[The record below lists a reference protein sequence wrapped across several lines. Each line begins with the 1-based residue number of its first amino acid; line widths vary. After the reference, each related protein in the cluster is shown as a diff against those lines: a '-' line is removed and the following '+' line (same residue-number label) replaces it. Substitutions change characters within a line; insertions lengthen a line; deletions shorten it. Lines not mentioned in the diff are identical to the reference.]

1 MSTLI
6 LFLPPVRPGPA
17 TEYSYTLT
25 ADGHTALRHATA
37 PAALLPEPTRP
48 GGEVVAVVPA
58 RALSWQRVQM
68 PAGVPLGVGQQTPR
82 LRSVLEGLLEDRLLD
97 DATQLH
103 FALQPGA
110 HSVAQGGEPVWV
122 AVCDRA
128 WLREN
133 LQALEAAGR
142 RVSRV
147 VPEFAPG
154 PTASGGPELCA
165 LGTPEE
171 AFVVLTGQGADQGV
185 AVLPLTPM
193 ALTLARAGTPM
204 ASATA
209 EQDGNTLPVRAEP
222 AVAALA
228 ERTLGQRVALHTAS
242 QRALD
247 AARGDWDLAQF
258 DLASTGR
265 TRALRKAGSAL
276 SALLNAPQWRA
287 ARWGVGLLVVAH
299 LVGLNA
305 WAWQERQALAA
316 KQAAVRAALTQTFP
330 KVQVVVDAPVQME
343 RELAQ
348 LRQAAGSV
356 SARDLEPLLAAA
368 GAALPSLEQQGRL
381 PTSIEYTPGELRLR
395 GVTLAPDEES
405 ALSARLQAAGYRA
418 RLDDGSLLLRTEVSP

>member
-68 PAGVPLGVGQQTPR
+68 PAGVPLGAGQQTPR

-110 HSVAQGGEPVWV
+110 HGTAQGGEPVWV

-154 PTASGGPELCA
+154 ATASGGPELCA

-193 ALTLARAGTPM
+193 ALALARAGAP
-204 ASATA
+204 ANDAVA
-209 EQDGNTLPVRAEP
+209 AQDNSNALPVRAEP

-348 LRQAAGSV
+348 LRQAAGSA

-368 GAALPSLEQQGRL
+368 GAALPDGRL

-395 GVTLAPDEES
+395 GVTLAPDEEA

-418 RLDDGSLLLRTEVSP
+418 RLDDGSLVLRTEVSP

>member
-68 PAGVPLGVGQQTPR
+68 PAGVPLGAGQQTPR

-110 HSVAQGGEPVWV
+110 HGMAQGGEPVWV

-193 ALTLARAGTPM
+193 ALALARAGAPLGD
-204 ASATA
+204 AAAT
-209 EQDGNTLPVRAEP
+209 QDNPLPVRAEP

-228 ERTLGQRVALHTAS
+228 ERTLGQRIALHTAS

-265 TRALRKAGSAL
+265 TRALRKAGSTL

-368 GAALPSLEQQGRL
+368 GAALPDGRL

-395 GVTLAPDEES
+395 GMTLAPDEET

>member
-1 MSTLI
+1 
-6 LFLPPVRPGPA
+6 
-17 TEYSYTLT
+17 
-25 ADGHTALRHATA
+25 
-37 PAALLPEPTRP
+37 
-48 GGEVVAVVPA
+48 
-58 RALSWQRVQM
+58 
-68 PAGVPLGVGQQTPR
+68 
-82 LRSVLEGLLEDRLLD
+82 VLEGLLEDRLLD

-110 HSVAQGGEPVWV
+110 HGVAQSGEPVWV
-122 AVCDRA
+122 AVCDRN

-193 ALTLARAGTPM
+193 ALALARAGAP
-204 ASATA
+204 ANDAVA
-209 EQDGNTLPVRAEP
+209 AQDSSNTLPVRAEP

-316 KQAAVRAALTQTFP
+316 KQVAVRTALTQTFP

-348 LRQAAGSV
+348 LRQAAGSA

-368 GAALPSLEQQGRL
+368 GAALPSLEQQGRQ

-395 GVTLAPDEES
+395 GVTLAPDEEA

>member
-6 LFLPPVRPGPA
+6 LFLPPTRPGPS

-25 ADGHTALRHATA
+25 ADGHAATRHATA

-68 PAGVPLGVGQQTPR
+68 PAGVPLGAGQQTPR
-82 LRSVLEGLLEDRLLD
+82 LRSVLEGLLEDRVLD
-97 DATQLH
+97 DAAQLH

-110 HSVAQGGEPVWV
+110 HSGAPVWV
-122 AVCDRA
+122 AVCDRT

-154 PTASGGPELCA
+154 PTASSAPELSV
-165 LGTPEE
+165 LGTPED
-171 AFVVLTGQGADQGV
+171 AIAVLTGQGADLGV

-193 ALTLARAGTPM
+193 ALTMARLGMPPISDAD
-204 ASATA
+204 A
-209 EQDGNTLPVRAEP
+209 ESNPLVVRAEP
-222 AVAALA
+222 AVAAMA
-228 ERTLGQRVALHTAS
+228 ERTLAQRVTLQTPS
-242 QRALD
+242 ERALE

-265 TRALRKAGSAL
+265 TRAMRKAGSVV
-276 SALLNAPQWRA
+276 SALLYAPQWRA
-287 ARWGVGLLVVAH
+287 ARWGAALLVVAH

-305 WAWQERQALAA
+305 WAWQERQALTA
-316 KQAAVRAALTQTFP
+316 KQAQVRAVLTQSFP

-368 GAALPSLEQQGRL
+368 GAALPNGQL
-381 PTSIEYTPGELRLR
+381 PTAIEYSAGELRLR
-395 GVTLAPDEES
+395 GITLEPDEET
-405 ALSARLQAAGYRA
+405 ALFARLQTTGYQA
-418 RLDDGSLLLRTEVSP
+418 RMNDGTLVLRSEVNP

>member
-6 LFLPPVRPGPA
+6 LFLPLAPRGPA

-25 ADGHTALRHATA
+25 ADGHTALAQASA
-37 PAALLPEPTRP
+37 PATLLPEPSRP

-58 RALSWQRVQM
+58 QALSWQRVQL
-68 PAGVPLGVGQQTPR
+68 PLGVPLGTGPQTAR
-82 LRSVLEGLLEDRLLD
+82 LRSVLEGLLEDQLLD
-97 DATQLH
+97 EPAQLH

-110 HSVAQGGEPVWV
+110 RAGEPVWV
-122 AVCDRA
+122 AVCDRH
-128 WLREN
+128 WLREA

-142 RVSRV
+142 RVTRV

-154 PTASGGPELCA
+154 PTASGPPELFA

-171 AFVVLTGQGADQGV
+171 AQLVLCGHGADQGV
-185 AVLPLTPM
+185 AVLPLSSV
-193 ALTLARAGTPM
+193 ALGLIGTPP
-204 ASATA
+204 AGADSEEAAT
-209 EQDGNTLPVRAEP
+209 PVRAEP

-228 ERTLGQRVALHTAS
+228 ERLLGRPVVLHTAS

-265 TRALRKAGSAL
+265 TRALRKAGSAA
-276 SALLNAPQWRA
+276 SALLYAPQWRA
-287 ARWGVGLLVVAH
+287 ARWGAGLLAAAQ

-305 WAWQERQALAA
+305 WAWQERDALAA
-316 KQAAVRAALTQTFP
+316 KQVAVRQALTQTFP

-343 RELAQ
+343 RELAA

-356 SARDLEPLLAAA
+356 SPRDLEPLLAAA
-368 GAALPSLEQQGRL
+368 GAALPTGQLPSALEY
-381 PTSIEYTPGELRLR
+381 SVGELRLR
-395 GVTLAPDEES
+395 GVTLSADELT
-405 ALSARLQAAGYRA
+405 AVDTRLQAAGYSA
-418 RLDDGSLLLRTEVSP
+418 RLDDGSLWLRAQGTP